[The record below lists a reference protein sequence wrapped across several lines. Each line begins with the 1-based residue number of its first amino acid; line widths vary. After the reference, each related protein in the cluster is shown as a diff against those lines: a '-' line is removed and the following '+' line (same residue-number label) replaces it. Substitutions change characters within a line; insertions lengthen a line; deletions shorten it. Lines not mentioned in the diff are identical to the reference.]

1 MQSQYIE
8 RASYAALMFTLL
20 LLAAMYPIPGREG
33 GVVFFGALI
42 VATPF
47 LRFILQPILL
57 LAVFLVVITATP
69 ASWIV
74 GASQKTPLIGEQLLL
89 ALGLGVSVL
98 LAPVVYPVWDKE
110 GTSQNIGPVLFW
122 CTGPCAWAVS
132 FAAFL
137 AGAAPVFCLGLLG
150 VALAAHF
157 AHATILDGWYETAP
171 SAEPYDPP
179 LG

>member
-1 MQSQYIE
+1 MQYPYIE
-8 RASYAALMFTLL
+8 RASYAALMFILL
-20 LLAAMYPIPGREG
+20 LLAGMYPIPGKEG

-42 VATPF
+42 FATPF
-47 LRFILQPILL
+47 LRWILQPILL
-57 LAVFLVVITATP
+57 LAVFLMVISATP
-69 ASWIV
+69 AAWVVNAPQTS
-74 GASQKTPLIGEQLLL
+74 LIGEQLLL
-89 ALGLGVSVL
+89 ALGLGVGVL
-98 LAPVVYPVWDKE
+98 LAPIVYPVWDKE

-122 CTGPCAWAVS
+122 CAGPCAWAVS

-157 AHATILDGWYETAP
+157 AHATVLDGWFKTAP
-171 SAEPYDPP
+171 SPESYDPP